1 MAHKEFKHNYFSYN
15 KGFLKHKSKVLII
28 LLFLLPACFASNV
41 KLIENNKIYPGMNK
55 IQINSVFAYQS
66 ILENPLLPL
75 SYKEYFQKENKEILS
90 DDNDRNV
97 YYVFRN
103 VYKPVSCNWLYCN
116 FGDGILD
123 KTFLSYS
130 AAVNYVKKTEKKN
143 YIQKK
148 TVTIVDKGKK
158 QTISAEKNVL
168 DELSKVTKDYKDG
181 KISESEFEKRKEEI
195 LR

>member
-1 MAHKEFKHNYFSYN
+1 MLS
-15 KGFLKHKSKVLII
+15 G
-28 LLFLLPACFASNV
+28 CFASNV
-41 KLIENNKIYPGMNK
+41 KLIENNKIYPGMSK

-116 FGDGILD
+116 FGDGVLES
-123 KTFLSYS
+123 TFYSYND
-130 AAVNYVKKTEKKN
+130 AVNFIKKTEKKK

-148 TVTIVDKGKK
+148 TVKIEQNGKV
-158 QTISAEKNVL
+158 QEISSNQDLEGLKKYLKIIKMEKLLNKN
-168 DELSKVTKDYKDG
+168 LSKKK
-181 KISESEFEKRKEEI
+181 
-195 LR
+195 LRY

>member
-1 MAHKEFKHNYFSYN
+1 MKRKLYYLS
-15 KGFLKHKSKVLII
+15 I
-28 LLFLLPACFASNV
+28 LMMLSGCFASNV
-41 KLIENNKIYPGMNK
+41 KLIENNKIYPGMSK

-116 FGDGILD
+116 FGDGVLES
-123 KTFLSYS
+123 TFYSYND
-130 AAVNYVKKTEKKN
+130 AVNFIKKTEKKK

-148 TVTIVDKGKK
+148 TVKIEQNGKV
-158 QTISAEKNVL
+158 QEISSNQDLEGLKKI
-168 DELSKVTKDYKDG
+168 SKDYKDG
-181 KISESEFEKRKEEI
+181 KITEQEFEQKKAEI
-195 LR
+195 LK